1 MKRPRRARGFTLVE
15 LLSVMTILAILSAMA
30 APVMADMVV
39 RYRIDGLRTELM
51 QSIQQSRAEAMVRGN
66 TVTLRRTAGCATA
79 LVDSNDW
86 SCGWVAFVDMDADG
100 QEEAGDTRL
109 QVISLSRLVHRSASI
124 WRALAEPPS
133 AAGRPAHAVRNPDTA
148 HLAGRRPV
156 FCVERAATAQ
166 GTYPAVAQIPA
177 DLLRVEG
184 ARYTVTVVTTATTF
198 TLTATPSGRQ
208 AADACGIFRL
218 DHTGARSQVQVAG
231 QPVPASADECWSR

>member
-39 RYRIDGLRTELM
+39 RYRIDGLRSELM

-109 QVISLSRLVHRSASI
+109 QVISLSPGTRLPEGDAMVFRSANDGNQYGVLFR
-124 WRALAEPPS
+124 WRRLAAHQESSAS
-133 AAGRPAHAVRNPDTA
+133 AAVQQ
-148 HLAGRRPV
+148 V
-156 FCVERAATAQ
+156 FA
-166 GTYPAVAQIPA
+166 
-177 DLLRVEG
+177 
-184 ARYTVTVVTTATTF
+184 
-198 TLTATPSGRQ
+198 
-208 AADACGIFRL
+208 AADQVTDGLGQSGTGQVGVACP
-218 DHTGARSQVQVAG
+218 AG
-231 QPVPASADECWSR
+231 FTCHLSYLRP